1 MARTT
6 FALAKVGGAVRAAS
20 NHGRRHRQASNPPT
34 QTAPAPT
41 IAPATMASACNGSAA
56 AAPAAGAPG
65 VLQRG
70 ARLPAS
76 VVPATTRAAGLTG
89 SAPRPLPPRHR
100 QDEHQVKLKQTGISL
115 AGMGVTSQPH
125 VIRDRVAPLSG
136 LGSAARV
143 IRAAM
148 SCLGGGKVARAA
160 PSCERCPLH
169 PGWASRGFLEILP
182 PDREALSS
190 PTVTL

>member
-1 MARTT
+1 VRSRCGCAATGLVVLPGAVLERAR
-6 FALAKVGGAVRAAS
+6 VGTGPDHRVVGAVRL
-20 NHGRRHRQASNPPT
+20 
-34 QTAPAPT
+34 PAR
-41 IAPATMASACNGSAA
+41 AGG
-56 AAPAAGAPG
+56 AGANRWGPGGAHGG

-70 ARLPAS
+70 ARLPAG

-169 PGWASRGFLEILP
+169 PGWASRGFLGTP
-182 PDREALSS
+182 P
-190 PTVTL
+190 T